1 MVTRQL
7 ILTPRRRLLAAA
19 LGVLLAGGISAAV
32 LVTLSPTQGP
42 EIAGQPSIAIPH
54 LVPDVGGLHP
64 DSQDTSSAL
73 TPRCTPAS
81 DSFPRRVVLF
91 RVYGGAPAGR
101 SSFQQGV
108 RVSFGRRRWVWPLC
122 STVSPSR
129 R

>member
-42 EIAGQPSIAIPH
+42 EIAGQPSVIPH

-64 DSQDTSSAL
+64 DSQDTSSAPHTSVHPGIRL
-73 TPRCTPAS
+73 IPSAGGP
-81 DSFPRRVVLF
+81 V
-91 RVYGGAPAGR
+91 RVYGGAPSGAIFLPTG
-101 SSFQQGV
+101 SKG
-108 RVSFGRRRWVWPLC
+108 
-122 STVSPSR
+122 
-129 R
+129 